1 MEVET
6 SKIRKGGSQRV
17 HSVRIPVMNPASTAR
32 RARPRRSNAERAWQ
46 FITNHSFSSP
56 DPFP

>member
-6 SKIRKGGSQRV
+6 SEIQKDGSQRA

-32 RARPRRSNAERAWQ
+32 RVLA
-46 FITNHSFSSP
+46 P
-56 DPFP
+56 DCDGVHRLPTR